1 MQVTL
6 NFLSP
11 EKKAL
16 LKTGFVFAFAQS
28 MLFVVFLTIVFS
40 SGMFLALRMMLD
52 GISESITQQ
61 AAGGDRDSKV
71 VNEEIKKVN
80 DYLARQDA
88 YRKGYF
94 DWAGMMTGLTSMIPS
109 GVEIKAVHVDPDG
122 KVTFSGT
129 ARNRQ
134 DVLDLQAKLKEVQT
148 FKNVVAPLSN
158 ILQQHDVDFQF
169 TMDLT
174 DPPVLPKYE
183 DPSKSKRSK
192 KSSASSSK
200 QASPISS

>member
-16 LKTGFVFAFAQS
+16 LRTGFVFAFAQS
-28 MLFVVFLTIVFS
+28 MLFVVFLTVVFS
-40 SGMFLALRMMLD
+40 SGMLLGLRVMLD

-80 DYLARQDA
+80 DYLTRQDS
-88 YRKGYF
+88 YRKGYA
-94 DWAGMMTGLTSMIPS
+94 DWSGILTGLTSMVPPA
-109 GVEIKAVHVDPDG
+109 VRIKVIHVDPAG
-122 KVTFSGT
+122 MITFGGT

-134 DVLDLQAKLKEVQT
+134 DVLDLQAKLNANPV

-169 TMDLT
+169 TMEMVN
-174 DPPVLPKYE
+174 PPLLPKYE
-183 DPSKSKRSK
+183 DPKAKRSK
-192 KSSASSSK
+192 KSTSTKSDATPSS
-200 QASPISS
+200 